1 MRLSVR
7 GLMFALAFFWA
18 LVIAVVGA
26 LNILYPG
33 YAADYLKMIVS
44 LYPWYKAT
52 GTTIDLI
59 YGIVTAFVD
68 GLICGLIF
76 ALLYNLFTGKG
87 KKAAPRR
94 AAARRAPAR
103 RRPAARK
110 RPAAKRRDP
119 LPRGRD
125 PLPRGRDPLPRNAGD
140 RKAKSDLLPQKFCS

>member
-52 GTTIDLI
+52 GTTIDLV
-59 YGIVTAFVD
+59 YGIVTGFVD

-110 RPAAKRRDP
+110 RPAAKRKRP
-119 LPRGRD
+119 
-125 PLPRGRDPLPRNAGD
+125 AAK
-140 RKAKSDLLPQKFCS
+140 RKRPAAKRKRPAAKKRRR

>member
-7 GLMFALAFFWA
+7 GLMLALAFFWA
-18 LVIAVVGA
+18 LVIAVVGV

-33 YAADYLKMIVS
+33 YGADYLKIIIS

-52 GTTIDLI
+52 GTTTDLI

-68 GLICGLIF
+68 GLIFGLIF

-103 RRPAARK
+103 K
-110 RPAAKRRDP
+110 RPAAKKRRP
-119 LPRGRD
+119 
-125 PLPRGRDPLPRNAGD
+125 A
-140 RKAKSDLLPQKFCS
+140 AKKKRPAA

>member
-7 GLMFALAFFWA
+7 GLMFALAFGWA
-18 LVIAVVGA
+18 LVIAVVGV

-33 YAADYLKMIVS
+33 YAVDYLKIIVS

-52 GTTIDLI
+52 GATTDLI

-94 AAARRAPAR
+94 AAARRAAPR
-103 RRPAARK
+103 RRPAAKKRPARRRAAAKKK
-110 RPAAKRRDP
+110 RPAAKKRRP
-119 LPRGRD
+119 
-125 PLPRGRDPLPRNAGD
+125 A
-140 RKAKSDLLPQKFCS
+140 AKKRRR

>member
-52 GTTIDLI
+52 GTTIDLA
-59 YGIVTAFVD
+59 YGIVTALVD

-103 RRPAARK
+103 RRAAARK
-110 RPAAKRRDP
+110 RPAAKRKRP
-119 LPRGRD
+119 
-125 PLPRGRDPLPRNAGD
+125 AAK
-140 RKAKSDLLPQKFCS
+140 RKRPAAKRKRPAAKKRRR

>member
-7 GLMFALAFFWA
+7 GMMFGLAFFWA
-18 LVIAVVGA
+18 LVLAAVGV

-33 YAADYLKMIVS
+33 YGADYLKMIVS
-44 LYPWYKAT
+44 VYPWYKAT
-52 GTTIDLI
+52 GATVDLI

-103 RRPAARK
+103 RRPAAKRK
-110 RPAAKRRDP
+110 RPAAKRKRP
-119 LPRGRD
+119 
-125 PLPRGRDPLPRNAGD
+125 A
-140 RKAKSDLLPQKFCS
+140 AKKKRPAAKKKRPAAKKRRR

>member
-7 GLMFALAFFWA
+7 GMMFGLAFFWA
-18 LVIAVVGA
+18 LVIAVVGV

-33 YAADYLKMIVS
+33 YAADYLKIIIS

-76 ALLYNLFTGKG
+76 AMLYNLFTGKG

-103 RRPAARK
+103 KRPAAKRK
-110 RPAAKRRDP
+110 RPAAKRKRP
-119 LPRGRD
+119 
-125 PLPRGRDPLPRNAGD
+125 AAK
-140 RKAKSDLLPQKFCS
+140 RKRPAAKKKKGAAKRRRR